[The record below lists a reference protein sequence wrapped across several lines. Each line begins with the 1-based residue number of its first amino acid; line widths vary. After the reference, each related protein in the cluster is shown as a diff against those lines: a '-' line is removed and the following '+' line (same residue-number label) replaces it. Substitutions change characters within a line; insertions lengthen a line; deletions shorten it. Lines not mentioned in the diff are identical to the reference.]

1 MRNIAKGALLTVAVA
16 AAVVSV
22 GIDAAAPV
30 AAQDKEAALKDRQAT
45 MKSLGKAME
54 DIKGYL
60 EGKVEQPAALESAR
74 HIQSVANIIPD
85 KFPQGTATVDF
96 PGKSGAK
103 PVIWSDWNDFLAKDK
118 GLKEE
123 SAKLVDAVK
132 SGDKNA
138 VATQFV
144 TTGKQACGNCH
155 NTYREKI

>member
-1 MRNIAKGALLTVAVA
+1 MRNIAKGAFLAAVS
-16 AAVVSV
+16 AAVVAI
-22 GIDAAAPV
+22 GIGGAPV
-30 AAQDKEAALKDRQAT
+30 PVSAQDSEAALKDRQAT

-54 DIKGYL
+54 TIKAYL
-60 EGKVEQPAALESAR
+60 DGKAEQPAALESAQ
-74 HIQSVANIIPD
+74 HIQSVANIIPE
-85 KFPQGTATVDF
+85 KFPKGTATTDF

-132 SGDKNA
+132 SGDKNT
-138 VATQFV
+138 VAAQFV
-144 TTGKQACGNCH
+144 TTGKQACGGCH

>member
-1 MRNIAKGALLTVAVA
+1 MRNIAKGALLAAAA
-16 AAVVSV
+16 AAVVSI
-22 GIDAAAPV
+22 GIGGIGPV

-54 DIKGYL
+54 SIKGYL
-60 EGKVEQPAALESAR
+60 DGKVEQPAALESAQ
-74 HIQSVANIIPD
+74 HIQSVANIIPE

-123 SAKLVDAVK
+123 SAKLVEALK
-132 SGDKNA
+132 AGDKSA
-138 VATQFV
+138 VAAQFAA
-144 TTGKQACGNCH
+144 TGKQACGGCH